1 MKYLEDM
8 TDKYGFGDG
17 GNVPPDAY
25 AARSVYTAAINK
37 IAASLGS
44 NTRALMYDR
53 PGMHN
58 GCMILSVRNDTGI
71 PLDQPTE
78 DVAANVVTGSDEL
91 FHEALS
97 RAAKLDLDDLV
108 DTVVKVDQKGLAR
121 MLAVVLT

>member
-17 GNVPPDAY
+17 GNVPPDAH
-25 AARSVYTAAINK
+25 AARSVYPAAINK

-44 NTRALMYDR
+44 KTRAVMYDR

-58 GCMILSVRNDTGI
+58 GCMIFFVRSDAGSF
-71 PLDQPTE
+71 LDQPTE
-78 DVAANVVTGSDEL
+78 DVAENVVTAPDEL

-97 RAAKLDLDDLV
+97 LATELDLDDLV
-108 DTVVKVDQKGLAR
+108 KTRVKVDQKGLAR
-121 MLAVVLT
+121 MLAAIVS